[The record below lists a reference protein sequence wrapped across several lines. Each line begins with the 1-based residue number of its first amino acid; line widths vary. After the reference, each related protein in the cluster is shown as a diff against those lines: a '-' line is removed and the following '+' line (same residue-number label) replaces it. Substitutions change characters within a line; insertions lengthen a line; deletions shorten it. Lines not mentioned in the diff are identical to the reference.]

1 MLYTGAVKHFRERD
15 ARELFWHLAL
25 WTTSNMLRGPIYLD
39 IQVTESYNTH
49 KNKQAQDEGMDED
62 RVRLWGR
69 RNVRKLAAQ
78 FRAKNTLQP

>member
-49 KNKQAQDEGMDED
+49 KNKQAQDEGMDET
-62 RVRLWGR
+62 LGQ